1 MFCIEIKILIGILL
15 PVLINFKHWLE
26 VNLMYQADVG
36 SYSQDHFEW
45 SYSVINTCS
54 SYFIKQDYCEATS
67 LCHMRPVLPLHQ
79 TEKSFFYRYFDQE
92 ILPKSQKFLHNFLH
106 NLCQIKQGFVCEIS
120 KQELFRG
127 CSRYWIAC
135 VRTLVFP
142 LNKRYKLIPLGISLY
157 LLFSENTNVG

>member
-1 MFCIEIKILIGILL
+1 
-15 PVLINFKHWLE
+15 
-26 VNLMYQADVG
+26 MYQADVG

-142 LNKRYKLIPLGISLY
+142 F
-157 LLFSENTNVG
+157 LFSENTNVGQVLHYYFSNSIYSRVLVPNFH

>member
-1 MFCIEIKILIGILL
+1 
-15 PVLINFKHWLE
+15 
-26 VNLMYQADVG
+26 
-36 SYSQDHFEW
+36 
-45 SYSVINTCS
+45 
-54 SYFIKQDYCEATS
+54 
-67 LCHMRPVLPLHQ
+67 MRPVLPLHQ

-142 LNKRYKLIPLGISLY
+142 LNKRYKLIPFVQRKYKRRLGTAL
-157 LLFSENTNVG
+157 LLLKLNLFSSSRSQLSLTRRPHRR

>member
-1 MFCIEIKILIGILL
+1 
-15 PVLINFKHWLE
+15 
-26 VNLMYQADVG
+26 MYQADVG

-45 SYSVINTCS
+45 SYSVIKTCS

-106 NLCQIKQGFVCEIS
+106 NLCQIKQGFVCGIS
-120 KQELFRG
+120 KRELFRG
-127 CSRYWIAC
+127 CSRYWIG
-135 VRTLVFP
+135 P
-142 LNKRYKLIPLGISLY
+142 GYKLIPFVQRKYKRRLGTGL
-157 LLFSENTNVG
+157 LLLKLNLFSSSRSQLSLTTRPHRR